1 MIYLSKG
8 IVQKGSTEQLLF
20 VLYGGQKFELTG
32 NAAAAWLNGRF
43 KFAEALGR
51 NEAPAA
57 YLQKLGLVETEADND
72 GLSRYRIASRC
83 IFCPADTTGSSVLRA
98 MDKEILQWLKN
109 AGVRLTVAELVYL
122 IENGINPTQD
132 LLYTDNRQRLI
143 ERIYTVGTIADNLL
157 ENQMETAKCRDAV
170 VQSLMR
176 LLKKK
181 LVRFISV
188 SDDYD
193 SSSANAGEK
202 LAATLKNL
210 INDMYAKD
218 ISKKICSTIKNKR
231 LRGDYIGNYAP
242 YGYLKDENNRSRLVI
257 DHEIAPIVVEIFELR
272 AKGTGFDTICR
283 ILNEKGYPSPG
294 RLRYE
299 RGIITNN
306 NMKGSELPWNRH
318 VLKDL
323 LVNVVYIGNL
333 AQGRSSQCLYKGEK
347 YHWTKEVDWDVVEGT
362 HEPIISMELWNKVQE
377 INKKVSSDVKKSF
390 GRYAHLPKR
399 PNPYGSVLRCAD
411 CGRVMKYVRSYTR
424 PRKDGVV
431 TDYYNYKCPTNIEL
445 GDTTCSKKSIRAD
458 DLDEIVLSV
467 IRKQMDLFLDTQ
479 KTLLG
484 LIALEK
490 EKAKHSVP
498 ANRVKELQDK
508 LDQKKKLFSRLY
520 IDFKD
525 GILTQRE
532 YLLARDVYQK
542 EIAAYETEL
551 QELQAIKTKTKVTE
565 TGTRK
570 WNRLISRYYKAE
582 TVTEEMVEAMVDEIR
597 VNTDGSLDIR
607 FKYMPEFEEMFKEC
621 ERIRKEVA

>member
-1 MIYLSKG
+1 MYQEISNPMDYHVALYIRLSKEDESEG
-8 IVQKGSTEQLLF
+8 PSQSVTNQKSLLDEFVQKHRLQVYDTYIDDGWSGTNFDRPDFQRMI
-20 VLYGGQKFELTG
+20 GDI
-32 NAAAAWLNGRF
+32 
-43 KFAEALGR
+43 EAKKVNMVITKDLSRLGR
-51 NEAPAA
+51 DYIMTGHYMERYFPEHRVR
-57 YLQKLGLVETEADND
+57 YISLLDGIDTGVE
-72 GLSRYRIASRC
+72 
-83 IFCPADTTGSSVLRA
+83 
-98 MDKEILQWLKN
+98 
-109 AGVRLTVAELVYL
+109 
-122 IENGINPTQD
+122 
-132 LLYTDNRQRLI
+132 
-143 ERIYTVGTIADNLL
+143 
-157 ENQMETAKCRDAV
+157 
-170 VQSLMR
+170 
-176 LLKKK
+176 
-181 LVRFISV
+181 
-188 SDDYD
+188 
-193 SSSANAGEK
+193 SSANDITPFRA
-202 LAATLKNL
+202 
-210 INDMYAKD
+210 IMNDMYAKD
-218 ISKKICSTIKNKR
+218 ISKKICSTMKNKR

-272 AKGTGFDTICR
+272 AKGIGFETICR

-306 NMKGSELPWNRH
+306 NKKGSELPWNRH

-347 YHWTKEVDWDVVEGT
+347 YHWTKEADWDVVEGT
-362 HEPIISMELWNKVQE
+362 HEPIISMELWNTVQE
-377 INKKVSSDVKKSF
+377 INKKVSSNATKSF

-411 CGRVMKYVRSYTR
+411 CGRVMKYVRSYSR
-424 PRKDGVV
+424 PKKDGVV

-445 GDTTCSKKSIRAD
+445 GDTACSKKSIRAD
-458 DLDEIVLSV
+458 DLDKIVLSV

-525 GILTQRE
+525 GILTQQE

-542 EIAAYETEL
+542 EIAAYESEL

-565 TGTRK
+565 TGARK
-570 WNRLISRYYKAE
+570 WNRLISRYYKTK

>member
-1 MIYLSKG
+1 MATIL
-8 IVQKGSTEQLLF
+8 EQYRKRQNEIREQIAANSLPLDQMLIMQELNYRIC
-20 VLYGGQKFELTG
+20 VLETFESLCKSAPVTMDTKAMGFHFQLVDAYVRFTLNERKFGPKTDAEGQKK
-32 NAAAAWLNGRF
+32 R
-43 KFAEALGR
+43 
-51 NEAPAA
+51 
-57 YLQKLGLVETEADND
+57 
-72 GLSRYRIASRC
+72 
-83 IFCPADTTGSSVLRA
+83 
-98 MDKEILQWLKN
+98 
-109 AGVRLTVAELVYL
+109 
-122 IENGINPTQD
+122 
-132 LLYTDNRQRLI
+132 
-143 ERIYTVGTIADNLL
+143 
-157 ENQMETAKCRDAV
+157 ETAL
-170 VQSLMR
+170 QSFTQVAQDGR
-176 LLKKK
+176 K
-181 LVRFISV
+181 RF
-188 SDDYD
+188 
-193 SSSANAGEK
+193 SSFSASTQEQYK
-202 LAATLKNL
+202 TC
-210 INDMYAKD
+210 INNYIK
-218 ISKKICSTIKNKR
+218 TI
-231 LRGDYIGNYAP
+231 LP
-242 YGYLKDENNRSRLVI
+242 VW
-257 DHEIAPIVVEIFELR
+257 
-272 AKGTGFDTICR
+272 

-306 NMKGSELPWNRH
+306 NKKGSELPWNRH

-347 YHWTKEVDWDVVEGT
+347 YHWTNEADWDVVEGT
-362 HEPIISMELWNKVQE
+362 HEPIISMELWNMVQE
-377 INKKVSSDVKKSF
+377 INKKVSSDATKSF

-445 GDTTCSKKSIRAD
+445 GDTACSKKSIRAD
-458 DLDEIVLSV
+458 DLDKIVLSV

-525 GILTQRE
+525 SILTQQE

-542 EIAAYETEL
+542 EIAAYESEL
-551 QELQAIKTKTKVTE
+551 QELQAIKAKTKVTE
-565 TGTRK
+565 TGARK
-570 WNRLISRYYKAE
+570 WNRLISRYHKAE

>member
-1 MIYLSKG
+1 MIEDVRKG
-8 IVQKGSTEQLLF
+8 RIDCILVKDFS
-20 VLYGGQKFELTG
+20 
-32 NAAAAWLNGRF
+32 R
-43 KFAEALGR
+43 LGR
-51 NEAPAA
+51 N
-57 YLQKLGLVETEADND
+57 YVETGE
-72 GLSRYRIASRC
+72 
-83 IFCPADTTGSSVLRA
+83 
-98 MDKEILQWLKN
+98 
-109 AGVRLTVAELVYL
+109 YL
-122 IENGINPTQD
+122 
-132 LLYTDNRQRLI
+132 
-143 ERIYTVGTIADNLL
+143 ERIFPFLGI
-157 ENQMETAKCRDAV
+157 
-170 VQSLMR
+170 
-176 LLKKK
+176 
-181 LVRFISV
+181 RFISV

-218 ISKKICSTIKNKR
+218 ISKKICSTMKNKR

-306 NMKGSELPWNRH
+306 NKKGSELPWNRH

-323 LVNVVYIGNL
+323 LANVVYIGNL
-333 AQGRSSQCLYKGEK
+333 VQGRSTQCLYKGEK
-347 YHWTKEVDWDVVEGT
+347 YHWTKEPNWDVVEGT

-377 INKKVSSDVKKSF
+377 INTKASSDVKKSF

-411 CGRVMKYVRSYTR
+411 CGRVMKYVRSYSR
-424 PRKDGVV
+424 PKKDGAVK
-431 TDYYNYKCPTNIEL
+431 DYYNYKCPTNIEL
-445 GDTTCSKKSIRAD
+445 GDTACPKKNIRAD
-458 DLDEIVLSV
+458 DLDKIVLSV

-498 ANRVKELQDK
+498 INRVRELQDK

-525 GILTQRE
+525 GILTQQE

-542 EIAAYETEL
+542 EIAAYESEL

-565 TGTRK
+565 TGARK

-582 TVTEEMVEAMVDEIR
+582 TVTKEMVEAMIDEIR
-597 VNTDGSLDIR
+597 FHADGSLDIR
-607 FKYMPEFEEMFKEC
+607 FKYMPEFEEMFREC

>member
-1 MIYLSKG
+1 MNKIIDQTFKVAIYLRLSKEDDDLSCSSG
-8 IVQKGSTEQLLF
+8 AKSESNSISNQRKLIYDFMKSHPELELYDEYKDDGKSGSNFDRAEFQRMMKDIEAGKVNCVIVKDFS
-20 VLYGGQKFELTG
+20 
-32 NAAAAWLNGRF
+32 R
-43 KFAEALGR
+43 LGR
-51 NEAPAA
+51 N
-57 YLQKLGLVETEADND
+57 YVETGE
-72 GLSRYRIASRC
+72 
-83 IFCPADTTGSSVLRA
+83 
-98 MDKEILQWLKN
+98 
-109 AGVRLTVAELVYL
+109 YL
-122 IENGINPTQD
+122 
-132 LLYTDNRQRLI
+132 
-143 ERIYTVGTIADNLL
+143 ERIFPFLGI
-157 ENQMETAKCRDAV
+157 
-170 VQSLMR
+170 
-176 LLKKK
+176 
-181 LVRFISV
+181 RFISV

-218 ISKKICSTIKNKR
+218 ISKKICSTMKNKR

-272 AKGTGFDTICR
+272 AKGIGFETICR
-283 ILNEKGYPSPG
+283 MLNEKGYPSPG

-306 NMKGSELPWNRH
+306 NKKKGSELPWNRH

-347 YHWTKEVDWDVVEGT
+347 YHWTKEADWDVVEGT

-377 INKKVSSDVKKSF
+377 INTKASSDVKKSF

-411 CGRVMKYVRSYTR
+411 CGRVMKYVRSYSR
-424 PRKDGVV
+424 PKKDGVV

-445 GDTTCSKKSIRAD
+445 GDTACSKKSIRAD
-458 DLDEIVLSV
+458 DLDKIVLSV

-508 LDQKKKLFSRLY
+508 LGQKKKLFSRLY

-525 GILTQRE
+525 GILTQQE

-542 EIAAYETEL
+542 EISAYESEL

-565 TGTRK
+565 TGARK
-570 WNRLISRYYKAE
+570 WNRLISRYYKTK

>member
-1 MIYLSKG
+1 MKFK
-8 IVQKGSTEQLLF
+8 IVFSAAEKESRHE
-20 VLYGGQKFELTG
+20 
-32 NAAAAWLNGRF
+32 AAARF
-43 KFAEALGR
+43 VISRKPKPTRSLVLIHFPAR
-51 NEAPAA
+51 NMTLS
-57 YLQKLGLVETEADND
+57 YYNDQFDLHGGDLVFVDGKLEGFRGHVVDVCYTFKIK
-72 GLSRYRIASRC
+72 LSDYKRVISV
-83 IFCPADTTGSSVLRA
+83 ADTKVHGEFLFAGSHFVTFDRSALPYEQVITWFKAPEKEDTEIVSEQDGSGFQLNDLQTMKISDAIAERGHDYYRENRVRYISLLDGIDTGV
-98 MDKEILQWLKN
+98 E
-109 AGVRLTVAELVYL
+109 
-122 IENGINPTQD
+122 
-132 LLYTDNRQRLI
+132 
-143 ERIYTVGTIADNLL
+143 
-157 ENQMETAKCRDAV
+157 
-170 VQSLMR
+170 
-176 LLKKK
+176 
-181 LVRFISV
+181 
-188 SDDYD
+188 
-193 SSSANAGEK
+193 SSANDITPFRA
-202 LAATLKNL
+202 
-210 INDMYAKD
+210 IMNDMYAKD
-218 ISKKICSTIKNKR
+218 ISKKICSTMKNKR

-272 AKGTGFDTICR
+272 AKGIGFDTICR

-299 RGIITNN
+299 RSIITNN
-306 NMKGSELPWNRH
+306 NKKGSELPWNRH

-347 YHWTKEVDWDVVEGT
+347 YHWTKEADWDVVEGT
-362 HEPIISMELWNKVQE
+362 HEPIISMELWNTVQE
-377 INKKVSSDVKKSF
+377 INKKVSSNAAKSF

-411 CGRVMKYVRSYTR
+411 CGRVMKYVRSYSR
-424 PRKDGVV
+424 PKKDGVV

-445 GDTTCSKKSIRAD
+445 GDTACSKKSIRAD
-458 DLDEIVLSV
+458 DLDKIVLSV

-525 GILTQRE
+525 GILTQQE

-542 EIAAYETEL
+542 EISAYESEL

-565 TGTRK
+565 TGARK
-570 WNRLISRYYKAE
+570 WNRLISRYYKTK

>member
-1 MIYLSKG
+1 M
-8 IVQKGSTEQLLF
+8 
-20 VLYGGQKFELTG
+20 
-32 NAAAAWLNGRF
+32 
-43 KFAEALGR
+43 
-51 NEAPAA
+51 
-57 YLQKLGLVETEADND
+57 VEE
-72 GLSRYRIASRC
+72 
-83 IFCPADTTGSSVLRA
+83 
-98 MDKEILQWLKN
+98 
-109 AGVRLTVAELVYL
+109 
-122 IENGINPTQD
+122 
-132 LLYTDNRQRLI
+132 
-143 ERIYTVGTIADNLL
+143 
-157 ENQMETAKCRDAV
+157 
-170 VQSLMR
+170 
-176 LLKKK
+176 
-181 LVRFISV
+181 
-188 SDDYD
+188 
-193 SSSANAGEK
+193 
-202 LAATLKNL
+202 
-210 INDMYAKD
+210 
-218 ISKKICSTIKNKR
+218 
-231 LRGDYIGNYAP
+231 
-242 YGYLKDENNRSRLVI
+242 
-257 DHEIAPIVVEIFELR
+257 
-272 AKGTGFDTICR
+272 
-283 ILNEKGYPSPG
+283 
-294 RLRYE
+294 
-299 RGIITNN
+299 
-306 NMKGSELPWNRH
+306 
-318 VLKDL
+318 
-323 LVNVVYIGNL
+323 
-333 AQGRSSQCLYKGEK
+333 
-347 YHWTKEVDWDVVEGT
+347 T

-377 INKKVSSDVKKSF
+377 INTKVSSDVKKSF

-445 GDTTCSKKSIRAD
+445 GDTACSKKSLRAD
-458 DLDEIVLSV
+458 DLDKIVLSV

-525 GILTQRE
+525 GILTQQE

-542 EIAAYETEL
+542 EIAAYESEL
-551 QELQAIKTKTKVTE
+551 QELQAIKTKTWVTE
-565 TGTRK
+565 TGARK

>member
-1 MIYLSKG
+1 M
-8 IVQKGSTEQLLF
+8 
-20 VLYGGQKFELTG
+20 
-32 NAAAAWLNGRF
+32 
-43 KFAEALGR
+43 
-51 NEAPAA
+51 
-57 YLQKLGLVETEADND
+57 
-72 GLSRYRIASRC
+72 
-83 IFCPADTTGSSVLRA
+83 
-98 MDKEILQWLKN
+98 
-109 AGVRLTVAELVYL
+109 
-122 IENGINPTQD
+122 
-132 LLYTDNRQRLI
+132 
-143 ERIYTVGTIADNLL
+143 
-157 ENQMETAKCRDAV
+157 
-170 VQSLMR
+170 
-176 LLKKK
+176 
-181 LVRFISV
+181 
-188 SDDYD
+188 
-193 SSSANAGEK
+193 
-202 LAATLKNL
+202 
-210 INDMYAKD
+210 
-218 ISKKICSTIKNKR
+218 KNKR

-272 AKGTGFDTICR
+272 AKGIGFDTICR

-306 NMKGSELPWNRH
+306 NKKGSELPWNRH

-323 LVNVVYIGNL
+323 LINVVYIGNL

-347 YHWTKEVDWDVVEGT
+347 YHWTKESDWDVVEGT

-377 INKKVSSDVKKSF
+377 INTKASSDATKSF
-390 GRYAHLPKR
+390 GRYAHLHKR

-445 GDTTCSKKSIRAD
+445 GDTACSKKSIRAD
-458 DLDEIVLSV
+458 DLDKIVLSV

-525 GILTQRE
+525 GILTQQE

-542 EIAAYETEL
+542 EIAAYESEL
-551 QELQAIKTKTKVTE
+551 QELQTIKAKNKVTE
-565 TGTRK
+565 TGARK
-570 WNRLISRYYKAE
+570 WNRLISRYHKAE
-582 TVTEEMVEAMVDEIR
+582 TVTEEMVETMVDEIR

>member
-1 MIYLSKG
+1 MK
-8 IVQKGSTEQLLF
+8 TPEQLKGTIRSMATKKNLRAQEVLQMFLF
-20 VLYGGQKFELTG
+20 ERILDRLANSDYQKNFILKGGLLISSMIGIGERT
-32 NAAAAWLNGRF
+32 
-43 KFAEALGR
+43 
-51 NEAPAA
+51 
-57 YLQKLGLVETEADND
+57 TMDM
-72 GLSRYRIASRC
+72 
-83 IFCPADTTGSSVLRA
+83 DTTVRGIQMEEDDIVRII
-98 MDKEILQWLKN
+98 KEIL
-109 AGVRLTVAELVYL
+109 TVDVGDGIRFEYES
-122 IENGINPTQD
+122 IEPI
-132 LLYTDNRQRLI
+132 R
-143 ERIYTVGTIADNLL
+143 E
-157 ENQMETAKCRDAV
+157 EDA
-170 VQSLMR
+170 
-176 LLKKK
+176 
-181 LVRFISV
+181 
-188 SDDYD
+188 Y
-193 SSSANAGEK
+193 
-202 LAATLKNL
+202 
-210 INDMYAKD
+210 
-218 ISKKICSTIKNKR
+218 
-231 LRGDYIGNYAP
+231 
-242 YGYLKDENNRSRLVI
+242 NNFRV
-257 DHEIAPIVVEIFELR
+257 HLR
-272 AKGTGFDTICR
+272 AKYGKIDAPMKIDVTTGDMITPAAVQYDFPMLFEDKTVPVMAYTLETVLAEKYETIIRRNIGTTRARDFYDLHTLYRSRKSEIR
-283 ILNEKGYPSPG
+283 VDVLKTAVLHTAQKRESLEDIKDWKDMLNEKGYPSPG

-306 NMKGSELPWNRH
+306 NKKGSELPWNRH

-347 YHWTKEVDWDVVEGT
+347 YHWTKEADWDVVEGT

-377 INKKVSSDVKKSF
+377 INTKASSDVKKSF

-411 CGRVMKYVRSYTR
+411 CGRVMKYVRSYSR
-424 PRKDGVV
+424 PKKDGVV

-445 GDTTCSKKSIRAD
+445 GDTACSKKSIRAD
-458 DLDEIVLSV
+458 DLDKIVLSV

-525 GILTQRE
+525 GILTQQE

-542 EIAAYETEL
+542 EIAAYESEL

-565 TGTRK
+565 TGARK
-570 WNRLISRYYKAE
+570 WNRLISRYYKTK

>member
-1 MIYLSKG
+1 MARVSRKNGVSESQPKGQRQTVFRTALYVRLSVEDNGKVDADSIENQELLLRNYLAERPYLELKEVYADNGYTGTDFERPAFHRMIEDVRKG
-8 IVQKGSTEQLLF
+8 RIDCILVKDFS
-20 VLYGGQKFELTG
+20 
-32 NAAAAWLNGRF
+32 R
-43 KFAEALGR
+43 LGR
-51 NEAPAA
+51 N
-57 YLQKLGLVETEADND
+57 YVETGE
-72 GLSRYRIASRC
+72 
-83 IFCPADTTGSSVLRA
+83 
-98 MDKEILQWLKN
+98 
-109 AGVRLTVAELVYL
+109 YL
-122 IENGINPTQD
+122 
-132 LLYTDNRQRLI
+132 
-143 ERIYTVGTIADNLL
+143 ERIFPFLGI
-157 ENQMETAKCRDAV
+157 
-170 VQSLMR
+170 
-176 LLKKK
+176 
-181 LVRFISV
+181 RFISV

-218 ISKKICSTIKNKR
+218 ISKKICSTMKNKR

-272 AKGTGFDTICR
+272 AKGIGFETICR
-283 ILNEKGYPSPG
+283 MLNEKGYPSPG

-306 NMKGSELPWNRH
+306 NKKGSELPWNRH

-347 YHWTKEVDWDVVEGT
+347 YHWTKEADWDVVEGT

-377 INKKVSSDVKKSF
+377 INTKASSDVKKSF

-445 GDTTCSKKSIRAD
+445 GDTACSKKSIRAD
-458 DLDEIVLSV
+458 DLDKIVLSV

-490 EKAKHSVP
+490 EKAKHGVP

-525 GILTQRE
+525 GILTQQE

-542 EIAAYETEL
+542 EIAAYESEL

-565 TGTRK
+565 TGARK
-570 WNRLISRYYKAE
+570 WNRLISRYYKTK